1 MISPKPMNTEPPT
14 QQWQRQYARA
24 HAIIPPLLAAVL
36 LVYALIR

>member
-1 MISPKPMNTEPPT
+1 MISPQPMKPEPPT
-14 QQWQRQYARA
+14 QQWQRRYARA